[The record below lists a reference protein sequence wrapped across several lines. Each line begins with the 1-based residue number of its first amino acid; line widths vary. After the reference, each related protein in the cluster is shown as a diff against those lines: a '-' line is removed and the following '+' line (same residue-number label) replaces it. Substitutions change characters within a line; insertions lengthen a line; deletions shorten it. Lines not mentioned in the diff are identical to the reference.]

1 MYNLIKMND
10 QLFEI
15 STSAMQ
21 QIEEKFSKLQSDR
34 KGSFQKLTWIES
46 EVLEMKN
53 NQDLDNTVRLRCYI
67 FLN

>member
-1 MYNLIKMND
+1 MNY

-34 KGSFQKLTWIES
+34 NGSLQKLTWIES

-67 FLN
+67 F

>member
-1 MYNLIKMND
+1 MND

-21 QIEEKFSKLQSDR
+21 QIEEKFSKLQSD
-34 KGSFQKLTWIES
+34 KNGSLQKLTWIES

-67 FLN
+67 F

>member
-67 FLN
+67 F

>member
-1 MYNLIKMND
+1 MND

-53 NQDLDNTVRLRCYI
+53 NQDLDNTVRLRC
-67 FLN
+67 

>member
-1 MYNLIKMND
+1 MND

-21 QIEEKFSKLQSDR
+21 QMEEKFSKLQSDR

-67 FLN
+67 F

>member
-1 MYNLIKMND
+1 MND
-10 QLFEI
+10 KLFEI

-34 KGSFQKLTWIES
+34 NGSLQKLTWIES

-67 FLN
+67 F

>member
-1 MYNLIKMND
+1 MYNLIKMNY

-67 FLN
+67 F

>member
-1 MYNLIKMND
+1 
-10 QLFEI
+10 
-15 STSAMQ
+15 MQ

-34 KGSFQKLTWIES
+34 NGSLQKLTWIES

-67 FLN
+67 F

>member
-10 QLFEI
+10 QLFKI

-67 FLN
+67 F

>member
-34 KGSFQKLTWIES
+34 NGSLQKLTWIES

-67 FLN
+67 F

>member
-1 MYNLIKMND
+1 
-10 QLFEI
+10 
-15 STSAMQ
+15 MQ

-67 FLN
+67 F

>member
-1 MYNLIKMND
+1 MND
-10 QLFEI
+10 KLFEI

-53 NQDLDNTVRLRCYI
+53 NQDLDNTVRLRC
-67 FLN
+67 

>member
-1 MYNLIKMND
+1 MND

-67 FLN
+67 F

>member
-1 MYNLIKMND
+1 MND

-53 NQDLDNTVRLRCYI
+53 NQDLDNTVRLRFYI
-67 FLN
+67 F

>member
-1 MYNLIKMND
+1 MNY

-15 STSAMQ
+15 FTSAMQ

-67 FLN
+67 F

>member
-1 MYNLIKMND
+1 MIKMNN

-67 FLN
+67 F